1 MGIVRAVPLVHGY
14 ATMGPFSAFKR
25 YTLETHG
32 RDAVIV
38 ELKGT
43 TKKGRVPHVPRA
55 GARVKQVP
63 SIPSVTVH
71 ASIAC

>member
-1 MGIVRAVPLVHGY
+1 MDMLIC
-14 ATMGPFSAFKR
+14 TMGPFSAFKR

-55 GARVKQVP
+55 GARVKQVLY
-63 SIPSVTVH
+63 IPSVFSLTVH